1 MLPLISFWFCPPP
14 IDDVEATITSCGCPS
29 TICCPPPPAPPPP
42 RVVMGEAEAEVV
54 GVPPFAAPE
63 DGGFAAEAGVL
74 RVASFTSL
82 NFSMNCKGNVP
93 FEENVFST
101 YFH

>member
-1 MLPLISFWFCPPP
+1 MLLFISFWFCPP
-14 IDDVEATITSCGCPS
+14 IDEVEATITSCGCPS

-42 RVVMGEAEAEVV
+42 RVVIGEAEAEVV
-54 GVPPFAAPE
+54 GVPPLAAPE

-82 NFSMNCKGNVP
+82 NFSMNCKGKVP
-93 FEENVFST
+93 FEENVFWT